1 MRVLGLDVGE
11 KKIGVAISDELG
23 LAAHGIAVIDRGNNF
38 KEVDKISEIVSKY
51 MVRKIV
57 VGLPKNMNGSMGL
70 SGEAVKDYAKNLKKT
85 LNIEIVF
92 WDERLTTV
100 AAERTL
106 LKADISRKKRKK
118 VVDKLA
124 AILIL
129 QGYLDFKSKTT

>member
-1 MRVLGLDVGE
+1 M

-106 LKADISRKKRKK
+106 LKADISRKKKK